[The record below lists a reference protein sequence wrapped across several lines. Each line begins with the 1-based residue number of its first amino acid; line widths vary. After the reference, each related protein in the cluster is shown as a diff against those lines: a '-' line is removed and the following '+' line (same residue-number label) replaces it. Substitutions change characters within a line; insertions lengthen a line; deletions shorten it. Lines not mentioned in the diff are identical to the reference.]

1 METKTKRKRNQPDP
15 AEERL
20 DANEETPSED
30 ADVDAET
37 ELKASAS
44 SKKEEEQDEKSN
56 GDGWRLPAV
65 SANRREVATT
75 DPLSLYLREVS
86 RFPLLQP
93 EEEFALAKRVKE
105 HGDQE
110 AAFRLVSSHL
120 RLVVKIAMDFQ
131 RRWMQ
136 NALDLIQEG
145 NVGLMKAVR
154 KFDPDKGI
162 KFSYYAAFWIKAY
175 ILKYIM
181 DNWRMVKIGT
191 TQTQR
196 KLFYNLNKERQR
208 LQSLGFDPS
217 TSDLSES
224 LNVSEAAVEEMEQ
237 RLAAGDMSLDAKVGE
252 DSDTSRMDFLPSLAP
267 GVEETLEGDQI
278 AQILLENLKVIEPKL
293 NEKERMILHE
303 RLLSDSPVTLREI
316 GERFGVT
323 RERVRQ
329 IEARLLTKIREHLAE
344 QIDGFSRDWIPEN

>member
-1 METKTKRKRNQPDP
+1 MKSDNTQASPKESRRSTAPVPAGKKTHLPAPVSRKR
-15 AEERL
+15 
-20 DANEETPSED
+20 
-30 ADVDAET
+30 
-37 ELKASAS
+37 
-44 SKKEEEQDEKSN
+44 
-56 GDGWRLPAV
+56 G
-65 SANRREVATT
+65 EVGLR
-75 DPLSLYLREVS
+75 DSLHHYLREIAQ
-86 RFPLLQP
+86 FPLLAP
-93 EEEFALAKRVKE
+93 EEEYELAVRVRE
-105 HGDQE
+105 SGDQE
-110 AAFRLVSSHL
+110 AAFRLISSHL

-136 NALDLIQEG
+136 NVQDLIQEG

-208 LQSLGFDPS
+208 LTNMGFDPS
-217 TSDLSES
+217 TSALSES
-224 LNVSEAAVEEMEQ
+224 LGVSEAEIEQMDQ
-237 RLAAGDMSLDAKVGE
+237 RLAKQDMSLDIQMGD
-252 DSDTSRMDFLPSLAP
+252 DSDTTRLDFLPALGP
-267 GVEETLEGDQI
+267 GIEEVLGSSQI
-278 AQILLENLKVIEPKL
+278 SALLLENLKTLAPTLSDKEQAIL
-293 NEKERMILHE
+293 NE

-316 GERFGVT
+316 GDRYGVT

-329 IEARLLTKIREHLAE
+329 IEARLLEKLKDHL
-344 QIDGFSRDWIPEN
+344 QSRIKDFSPDWIDGGD

>member
-1 METKTKRKRNQPDP
+1 MKSDTNNASPPDSKRSTAPVPAGKGAHLPAPVSRKR
-15 AEERL
+15 
-20 DANEETPSED
+20 
-30 ADVDAET
+30 
-37 ELKASAS
+37 
-44 SKKEEEQDEKSN
+44 
-56 GDGWRLPAV
+56 G
-65 SANRREVATT
+65 EVATRDT
-75 DPLSLYLREVS
+75 LHHYLREIA
-86 RFPLLQP
+86 RFPLLAP
-93 EEEFALAKRVKE
+93 EEEFELAKRVRDE
-105 HGDQE
+105 NDQE

-136 NALDLIQEG
+136 NVQDLIQEG

-175 ILKYIM
+175 ILKFIM

-208 LQSLGFDPS
+208 LSSLGFDPT
-217 TSDLSES
+217 TSALSES
-224 LNVSEAAVEEMEQ
+224 LGVAEAEIEQMDQ
-237 RLAAGDMSLDAKVGE
+237 RLSRQDMSLDISIGE
-252 DSDTSRMDFLPSLAP
+252 DSENTRLDFLPALGP
-267 GVEETLEGDQI
+267 GIEEILGNNQISTL
-278 AQILLENLKVIEPKL
+278 LLENLKTIAPTLSDKETAIL
-293 NEKERMILHE
+293 NE

-316 GERFGVT
+316 GDRYGVT

-329 IEARLLTKIREHLAE
+329 IEARLLEKLKEHLEAKVK
-344 QIDGFSRDWIPEN
+344 DFSPEWIAGND

>member
-1 METKTKRKRNQPDP
+1 MKSDTTNDALAEVRP
-15 AEERL
+15 AAPPAL
-20 DANEETPSED
+20 VTGK
-30 ADVDAET
+30 
-37 ELKASAS
+37 KAL
-44 SKKEEEQDEKSN
+44 
-56 GDGWRLPAV
+56 LPAPV
-65 SANRREVATT
+65 PRRRGEVTSR
-75 DPLSLYLREVS
+75 DSLTHYLREIA
-86 RFPLLQP
+86 RFPLLAP
-93 EEEFALAKRVKE
+93 EEEFELAKRVRE
-105 HGDQE
+105 GGDQE

-136 NALDLIQEG
+136 NVQDLIQEG

-175 ILKYIM
+175 ILKFIM

-208 LQSLGFDPS
+208 LTNMGFDPT
-217 TSDLSES
+217 TSALSES
-224 LNVSEAAVEEMEQ
+224 LGVPEAEIEQMDQ
-237 RLAAGDMSLDAKVGE
+237 RLSRQDMSLDITVGE
-252 DSDTSRMDFLPSLAP
+252 DSENTRLDFLPALGP
-267 GVEETLEGDQI
+267 GIEEILSSDQI
-278 AQILLENLKVIEPKL
+278 STLLLDNLKTIAPTLSDKEQAIL
-293 NEKERMILHE
+293 NE

-316 GERFGVT
+316 GDRFGVT

-329 IEARLLTKIREHLAE
+329 IEARLLEKLKNHLSATVKDFSPDW
-344 QIDGFSRDWIPEN
+344 IDGD